1 MKKFNLILVIIIF
14 IVICYLIYEINI
26 FLKNKYYE
34 NFANNNNN
42 IKEKIKKFEDYI
54 KNTSNLDK
62 NKKFE
67 NEDNLYIKELKKE
80 KEKYNYKVLE
90 NNKILILLACH
101 IDSLN
106 KFEVIKNNIK
116 YFKKF
121 DICIINSSNLEL
133 NENVENYCK
142 NNNIN
147 YIEKENDIYLD
158 FGKWYFGLKNINY
171 KKYDY
176 IIFSNDSIY
185 LTHNLNH
192 FINIMLK
199 KNVDLYGYNDSN
211 EINNHYQSYLFGLK
225 SSSINKFINFF
236 EENKKNIKKSTGNFS
251 LIKNTELKL
260 SNYFKSKDCYL
271 KISKFKSINK
281 SNIYFSNDYL
291 YNKLYSNNILPIIKL
306 KQLKE

>member
-1 MKKFNLILVIIIF
+1 MKKSDLIFILISFVIIMI
-14 IVICYLIYEINI
+14 IIYKINI
-26 FLKNKYYE
+26 YLKKI
-34 NFANNNNN
+34 NNEHFDNYN

-54 KNTSNLDK
+54 KNISNLDK
-62 NKKFE
+62 NKKYE
-67 NEDNLYIKELKKE
+67 NEDNLYIEELKKE

-90 NNKILILLACH
+90 NYKILILLACH
-101 IDSLN
+101 VDSLN
-106 KFEVIKNNIK
+106 KLEVIKNNIE
-116 YFKKF
+116 YFKYF

-133 NENVENYCK
+133 NEVVEKYCK

-147 YIEKENDIYLD
+147 YMEKENDIYLD
-158 FGKWYFGLKNINY
+158 FGKWYYGLKNINY

-192 FINIMLK
+192 FINLMCEK
-199 KNVDLYGYNDSN
+199 DVDIYGYNDSD

-225 SSSINKFINFF
+225 SLSINNFINFF
-236 EENKKNIKKSTGNFS
+236 EENKRNIKKSPGNFS

-260 SNYFKSKDCYL
+260 SNYFESKDCYL

-281 SNIYFSNDYL
+281 NNIYFKNYYL
-291 YNKLYSNNILPIIKL
+291 YNKLYVNNILPIIKL
-306 KQLKE
+306 KQLK